1 MQEVDI
7 YSDGACSG
15 NPGPGGW
22 ACVLIYGMHR
32 REKYGADPLTTNQK
46 MELQAAL
53 EGLKMLK
60 RPCKVNLHSDS
71 AYLINAFVKG
81 WLQKW
86 IINGWKTANKSEVQN
101 IDLWS
106 ALIEAAKNHEIQ
118 WIKVKGHA
126 DNRQNNQCDIIAVEE
141 IKKMTKKADPEV

>member
-22 ACVLIYGMHR
+22 ACVLIYGQHR
-32 REKYGADPLTTNQK
+32 REQSGADPLTTNQK
-46 MELQAAL
+46 MELRAAL

-60 RPCKVNLHSDS
+60 RPCKVNLYSDS
-71 AYLINAFVKG
+71 AYLVNAFNQG
-81 WLQKW
+81 WINRWLQ
-86 IINGWKTANKSEVQN
+86 NGWQTSKKTPVENK
-101 IDLWS
+101 DLW
-106 ALIEAAKNHEIQ
+106 LELWQQNGIHQIK

-126 DNRQNNQCDIIAVEE
+126 GHTENERCDFLARQAIA
-141 IKKMTKKADPEV
+141 ML

>member
-71 AYLINAFVKG
+71 AYLINAFNQG
-81 WLQKW
+81 WIDRWLQNSWQTSK
-86 IINGWKTANKSEVQN
+86 KTPVENQ
-101 IDLWS
+101 DLWLELWQQNS
-106 ALIEAAKNHEIQ
+106 VHQIK

-126 DNRQNNQCDIIAVEE
+126 GHAENERCDFLARQAIA
-141 IKKMTKKADPEV
+141 ML

>member
-71 AYLINAFVKG
+71 AYLINAFNQG
-81 WLQKW
+81 WIDRWLQNSWQTSKKMPVE
-86 IINGWKTANKSEVQN
+86 NQ
-101 IDLWS
+101 DLWLELWQQNS
-106 ALIEAAKNHEIQ
+106 VHQIK

-126 DNRQNNQCDIIAVEE
+126 GHAENERCDFLARQAIA
-141 IKKMTKKADPEV
+141 ML